1 VGLVR
6 AQVFPC
12 KFHCTQAWEM
22 TRMAYR
28 CELIDDTSYQWK
40 IEGSTW
46 AFAWG
51 TGVYKGTQ
59 EI

>member
-1 VGLVR
+1 
-6 AQVFPC
+6 
-12 KFHCTQAWEM
+12 
-22 TRMAYR
+22 MAYR
-28 CELIDDTSYQWK
+28 CELIDDTSCQWK